1 MTVKTRTLLRTAWPL
16 AASVL
21 LFLVLLGVIV
31 STGMRLCDGKLIYP
45 LDDAYIHLAT
55 AKNLALYG
63 VWGITRYAFT
73 SSISSPFFTL
83 LVAIVFRIIGV
94 HEWVLLAFNVIAGI
108 LLLAVSDAALIRAA
122 VRPLMRFVCLTI
134 FVVAVPLPILAVSGM
149 EHVVQTLLLF
159 VFLALY
165 IPILLEPAPR
175 GSRFLW
181 LLLVTAALV
190 MSRYEGVATV
200 SIAGL
205 LLLIRRKWSQAV
217 LLGLAALVPLAAFAW
232 LSVAHG
238 WYAIPN
244 SILIKANM
252 PHRTGTIPAL
262 LTGITYNAHT
272 APWLPWLILLPACL
286 AYLAWCR
293 NRTLWNST
301 VIGLI
306 LLAGST
312 AMHLTFAR
320 VGWFF
325 RYEAYLIAWAIV
337 WSFIAWSDCLS
348 VIIHPSTVR
357 PRFAAWV
364 AAAGIFVSALM
375 FLFFDAF
382 RVNEAFSNAS
392 LSMKN
397 VYDQPYQ
404 LGLFA
409 RDELPGATLLVD
421 DMGAISFLSDD
432 RILDVIGLGSIE
444 PVIAMRHSVFNAA
457 WLDAWLKREH
467 ADAALV
473 HIDGP
478 WSVAP
483 LPGWIPAGSWT
494 IPNNYV
500 LASDTAHVYALKP
513 SVKAEVETGFR
524 NFRSKLPRDITARLP
539 GT

>member
-1 MTVKTRTLLRTAWPL
+1 MTVNNGTRLRTAWPL
-16 AASVL
+16 AASIL
-21 LFLVLLGVIV
+21 LFLVLLSTIV
-31 STGMRLCDGKLIYP
+31 SAGMRLCDGKLIYP
-45 LDDAYIHLAT
+45 MDDTYIHLAT
-55 AKNLALYG
+55 AKNLALHG

-73 SSISSPFFTL
+73 SSISSPLFTL
-83 LVAIVFRIIGV
+83 LIAIVFRLIGV
-94 HEWVLLAFNVIAGI
+94 HEWVPLALNVIAGI
-108 LLLAVSDAALIRAA
+108 LLLYVTDIALKRAA
-122 VRPLMRFVCLTI
+122 VKPLVRFACMAI
-134 FVVAVPLPILAVSGM
+134 VVVGVPLPILAVSGM

-165 IPILLEPAPR
+165 IPILLEPAPPGR
-175 GSRFLW
+175 TFTW

-190 MSRYEGVATV
+190 MARYEGVGTV

-205 LLLIRRKWSQAV
+205 LLIIRRKWFQAA
-217 LLGLAALVPLAAFAW
+217 LLGLAAFVPLAAFAW

-262 LTGITYNAHT
+262 LAGLAFNAHM
-272 APWLPWLILLPACL
+272 APWLPWLIPLPACL
-286 AYLAWCR
+286 AYIAWRR
-293 NRTLWNST
+293 NRTMWNST

-306 LLAGST
+306 LLAGSV
-312 AMHLTFAR
+312 ALHLTFAR

-337 WSFIAWSDCLS
+337 WSFIAWPDCRPALF
-348 VIIHPSTVR
+348 HPSTVR
-357 PRFAAWV
+357 PAFASWL
-364 AAAGIFVSALM
+364 AAAGVVVSALM
-375 FLFFDAF
+375 FVYFDA
-382 RVNEAFSNAS
+382 RRADEAFANAS
-392 LSMKN
+392 LAMKN

-432 RILDVIGLGSIE
+432 RILDVVGLGSIE
-444 PVIAMRHSVFNAA
+444 PVIAMRHGAFNAA

-473 HIDGP
+473 HITGP

-483 LPGWIPAGSWT
+483 LPSWIPAGSWT
-494 IPNNYV
+494 IPDNYV
-500 LASDTAHVYALKP
+500 LACDTAHVYALQP
-513 SVKAEVETGFR
+513 SAKAEVESGFR
-524 NFRSKLPRDITARLP
+524 NFRSKLPRDI
-539 GT
+539 GSISY